1 MKSIEERFFRVNWID
16 GMKINKD
23 HFIAMENS
31 IYEELKHS
39 QQANLT
45 PTNFGLLPDP
55 SDKDGSLEMTISIDG
70 QSTIEVVL
78 IACRAITL
86 GGYQIHISKETSA
99 LLEQSDFILK
109 QQYSINSEDTEW
121 YVVLAINPANR
132 IVVGHSSPEED
143 PPRHPYVLPEYKL
156 DIIPKNETSK
166 QVLGLHH
173 VIIGKVIIENDQPIV
188 DSNFIPPCTSIQS
201 FPDLKFTYNEVGS
214 FFNQMEAFS
223 VYIIQKIHQKKQTN
237 DLANIALY
245 LSQQVMHYINAHI
258 IEYRMIDKYQPP
270 VKMFSKL
277 GGLAR
282 VIKSSLD
289 IFVGTGKEDFVN
301 YLTNW
306 CDLNQGALE
315 GVLIETIEMEYI
327 HTDINAT
334 LQKISSFTK
343 LMLTLFKKLNE
354 LEYIGKK
361 AETGIFV
368 KEEVVD
374 NTEVKGRRS
383 FLLD

>member
-1 MKSIEERFFRVNWID
+1 MSAKEQGFYKVNWID

-31 IYEELKHS
+31 ILEVIKHS
-39 QQANLT
+39 EQTSIT
-45 PTNFGLLPDP
+45 PTNFGLLPEL
-55 SDKDGSLEMTISIDG
+55 SDQEGSLEVTISVDG
-70 QSTIEVVL
+70 QSTIDVVL
-78 IACRAITL
+78 HTCRAITL
-86 GGYQIHISKETSA
+86 GGYHINISKETTK
-99 LLEQSDFILK
+99 LLEQSGHILR
-109 QQYSINSEDTEW
+109 QQYSINKKDTEW
-121 YVVLAINPANR
+121 YVVLVVNPLNR
-132 IVVGHSSPEED
+132 IAVGHADPEED
-143 PPRHPYVLPEYKL
+143 PPRHPYVFPEYKL

-166 QVLGLHH
+166 QVLGLYHLT
-173 VIIGKVIIENDQPIV
+173 IGKIIVEDGKPMV
-188 DSNFIPPCTSIQS
+188 DSNFIPPCRSIQS
-201 FPDLKFTYNEVGS
+201 YPDLKFTYNEVGS
-214 FFNQMEAFS
+214 FLNQMEAFS
-223 VYIIQKIHQKKQTN
+223 IYIMQKIHQKKQTN

-245 LSQQVMHYINAHI
+245 LSEQVLHYLNAHI
-258 IEYRMIDKYQPP
+258 TEYRIIDKYEPP
-270 VKMFSKL
+270 IKMFSKL

-289 IFVGTGKEDFVN
+289 IFVGTGKEDFLN

-315 GVLIETIEMEYI
+315 GVLIETIEMEYV
-327 HTDINAT
+327 HTDINAA
-334 LQKISSFTK
+334 LENISSFTK

-361 AETGIFV
+361 SETGIFV

-374 NTEVKGRRS
+374 NTEVKSRRS

>member
-1 MKSIEERFFRVNWID
+1 MSAKEQGFYKVNWID

-31 IYEELKHS
+31 ILEVIKHS
-39 QQANLT
+39 EQTSIT
-45 PTNFGLLPDP
+45 PTNFGLLPEL
-55 SDKDGSLEMTISIDG
+55 SDQEASLDVNISVDG

-78 IACRAITL
+78 HTCRAITL
-86 GGYQIHISKETSA
+86 GGYLINISKETTK
-99 LLEQSDFILK
+99 LMEQSGYILK
-109 QQYSINSEDTEW
+109 QQYSIKKKDKEW
-121 YVVLAINPANR
+121 YVVLTVNPLKR
-132 IVVGHSSPEED
+132 IAVGNADPEEN
-143 PPRHPYVLPEYKL
+143 PPRHPYVFPEYKL
-156 DIIPKNETSK
+156 DIIPSSETTK
-166 QVLGLHH
+166 QELGLYHLTIAK
-173 VIIGKVIIENDQPIV
+173 IIVEDGKPSI
-188 DSNFIPPCTSIQS
+188 DSNFIPPCRSIQS
-201 FPDLKFTYNEVGS
+201 YPDLKFTYNEVGS
-214 FFNQMEAFS
+214 FLNQMEAFS

-245 LSQQVMHYINAHI
+245 LSEQVVHYLNAYI
-258 IEYRMIDKYQPP
+258 TEYRIIDRYEPP
-270 VKMFSKL
+270 IKMFSKL

-289 IFVGTGKEDFVN
+289 IFVGTGKEDFLN

-315 GVLIETIEMEYI
+315 GVLIETIEMEYV
-327 HTDINAT
+327 HTDINAS
-334 LQKISSFTK
+334 LEKISSFTK

-361 AETGIFV
+361 SETGIFV

-374 NTEVKGRRS
+374 NTEVKSRRS